1 MRSRLIEARERLER
15 ESALETRLI
24 SASHVKDLSETG
36 QESLSTDSANAL
48 IHEFGDIRSELAD
61 LFGVHAVEKN
71 AFPLGLSAP
80 VSVSARS
87 DAKNNE
93 SEDLHLDSVKNYLAQ
108 LLDRSNVSASTPAS
122 PDNRRKASD
131 QQRSSDQRVT
141 RQPVKSFLDSYME
154 THVSEPLGASDSTPE
169 QPVVDVT
176 SETPPQSV
184 MPRTPID
191 VKSIRESMDSFRA
204 VAIQSVENA
213 LLSHDRRLA
222 KGRFAVRQ
230 IWIAGLIAVTTMI
243 FLVNIAQ
250 GIQFSLPNW
259 LMIAL
264 VELGLMELCLRIQGI
279 RKQQKDLRAAVLT
292 PTSALRSV
300 GEADDLDRQNG

>member
-1 MRSRLIEARERLER
+1 
-15 ESALETRLI
+15 
-24 SASHVKDLSETG
+24 
-36 QESLSTDSANAL
+36 
-48 IHEFGDIRSELAD
+48 
-61 LFGVHAVEKN
+61 
-71 AFPLGLSAP
+71 
-80 VSVSARS
+80 
-87 DAKNNE
+87 
-93 SEDLHLDSVKNYLAQ
+93 
-108 LLDRSNVSASTPAS
+108 
-122 PDNRRKASD
+122 
-131 QQRSSDQRVT
+131 
-141 RQPVKSFLDSYME
+141 ME

-213 LLSHDRRLA
+213 VLSHDRRLA